1 MSKHENMDNNTE
13 KNKNSKKLR
22 ERWRNY
28 REDRELAKQ
37 GKTKKSRLDEME
49 RYRKVE
55 HRLNLAII
63 AVTLALIIV
72 LLFTFF
78 I

>member
-1 MSKHENMDNNTE
+1 MTKHENMDNNTE
-13 KNKNSKKLR
+13 KNTNSKKLR

>member
-1 MSKHENMDNNTE
+1 MSNPNNQNG
-13 KNKNSKKLR
+13 KFKRMFNKKSLQNK
-22 ERWRNY
+22 WYNY
-28 REDRELAKQ
+28 REERELAKK
-37 GKTKKSRLDEME
+37 GKTKKSRLNEME

>member
-1 MSKHENMDNNTE
+1 MFKRKPKEPKQNKSIDKEE
-13 KNKNSKKLR
+13 IKNRWYNYKEERALAR
-22 ERWRNY
+22 E
-28 REDRELAKQ
+28 
-37 GKTKKSRLDEME
+37 GKTKKSRFSEME
-49 RYRKVE
+49 RYRLIE

>member
-1 MSKHENMDNNTE
+1 MFKHHKDAKQSKKRGNT
-13 KNKNSKKLR
+13 KKLR

-37 GKTKKSRLDEME
+37 GKTKKSRFDEME
-49 RYRKVE
+49 RYRKIE

-63 AVTLALIIV
+63 IVALALIIV

>member
-13 KNKNSKKLR
+13 KNTNSKKLR

>member
-1 MSKHENMDNNTE
+1 MTNQ
-13 KNKNSKKLR
+13 KNKSDKIKQTFNKQSLQK
-22 ERWRNY
+22 RWNNY
-28 REDRELAKQ
+28 REERELAKK
-37 GKTKKSRLDEME
+37 GKTKKSRLNEME

-63 AVTLALIIV
+63 AVTLALVIV